1 MHKGF
6 VSSIA
11 ATSLRCLYT
20 AALRTST
27 SQHPLHLQQ
36 SLAWPCVDVTTTI
49 SLSQLQEQS

>member
-1 MHKGF
+1 VHKGF